1 MRGAAI
7 APPARHGDPV
17 CKYRSRRVHAAARAV
32 DVRRPGAVFFF
43 FEQRARAMT
52 SEPTRRDTLE
62 EIQREHEELRK
73 QLGNVRQTLA
83 KRLATVVNVAELI
96 GKLCEEVETH
106 FTQEEIDGFFDQ
118 VVEQA
123 PRLSSNTEQLRAE
136 HVRLRELIRDLSRCA
151 GAGDGSDDWWER
163 IEAQFHE
170 FSKQLMRH
178 ESKENELLQS
188 AYTDDIGQAD

>member
-1 MRGAAI
+1 
-7 APPARHGDPV
+7 
-17 CKYRSRRVHAAARAV
+17 
-32 DVRRPGAVFFF
+32 
-43 FEQRARAMT
+43 MT
-52 SEPTRRDTLE
+52 SKPSRSDALE
-62 EIQREHEELRK
+62 EIRREHEELRGL
-73 QLGNVRQTLA
+73 LGNVRQTLA
-83 KRLATVVNVAELI
+83 KRLATVANVAETI

-123 PRLSSNTEQLRAE
+123 PRLSNDTDQLRSE
-136 HVRLRELIRDLSRCA
+136 HVQLREVIRKLSDCA
-151 GAGDGSDDWWER
+151 SKGDGSDDWWQG

-188 AYTDDIGQAD
+188 AFTDDIGLAD